1 MSGIWKKHGKVICVV
16 FYIIALVFQLMVTTL
31 IWKETNLF
39 AVMLIIQV
47 VITTIA
53 VWAAYKI
60 ANRMLLK

>member
-1 MSGIWKKHGKVICVV
+1 MVKLFALYSIS
-16 FYIIALVFQLMVTTL
+16 FMLVFQLMVTTL

-47 VITTIA
+47 FITTIA